1 MPVHTSW
8 RALALAFA
16 ASVCGA
22 PLALAAAPAADEANT
37 LAPVIITAQHRDESV
52 QLVPIAVTVVS
63 GQTLED
69 TNFQNLTDLQVV
81 VPGVQYD
88 PTQGAAFQIRGVGS
102 TSFDFSNEKSVSV
115 VVDDVVMDAQRE
127 NGLTGLSDIQRVDVL
142 MGPQGTL
149 FGKNSTSGAIVVT
162 TANPQLGQFTAKTS
176 ASYGERNDHN
186 YNGTVN
192 LPIGQDAALR
202 ITAYEQGQDGP
213 GNYTTVHKSLGQFED
228 WGYRAKL
235 LYKPSDTLEL
245 LVLNDYQHHWDSSI
259 RVAVS
264 GQSAL
269 VATTQAALGVTAG
282 PQNGN
287 DADSSVGRILTTSE
301 GTSIQAK
308 LKVGGDTVTSITAVR
323 GTTYDNDTPAD
334 LVPTSTYAY
343 IPFNTGHLTTSKV
356 SQELRWASPTG
367 QMVEYVGGLFYN
379 KLIADQTQL
388 QWATLGAPLNAST
401 TKLYALTGAIGAPG
415 NISLFMARNTTAAA
429 YGQLKFNL
437 TSRFNVAL
445 GGRYTYDNNSQS
457 LSYPFVDPTP
467 LVGHEVTFVA
477 TSAQPFQPAGSLVGH
492 NFSYRIAPEYRLTD
506 DVMLYA
512 SYSTGYKPGGVAF
525 VGNKYDP
532 FHEETVKAYEVGVK
546 SELFNH
552 RLRLNADA
560 FDEDFKEFQ
569 ATILTAIPGSVLLQ
583 SVIGNAGG
591 LKSEGGEA
599 TFAWKATEALTL
611 NGSVT
616 YTDAYF
622 TNYVPNTTTNYT
634 NTRLTNAPR
643 WAGFVAADYVRPVT
657 DLLTLKATLD
667 YAYRSNIWTVTGQ
680 PAYSEVK
687 GYGLVN
693 TRISFQMPTRGLEF
707 GVYARNLFDHYFSTG
722 WQQYGALGLLHYQ
735 SLDASRTAGVF
746 LKYTY

>member
-1 MPVHTSW
+1 MPVHHSW
-8 RALALAFA
+8 RSIAVALA
-16 ASVCGA
+16 ASACGA
-22 PLALAAAPAADEANT
+22 PLAHAAAAADDATT

-52 QLVPIAVTVVS
+52 QLVPIAVTVVTGKTIEDS
-63 GQTLED
+63 G
-69 TNFQNLTDLQVV
+69 FQNLTDLQFL

-102 TSFDFSNEKSVSV
+102 TSFDFSNEKSVNV

-162 TANPQLGQFTAKTS
+162 TANPVLGQFSAKAA
-176 ASYGERNDHN
+176 ASFGERNDRN
-186 YNGTVN
+186 TNATVN
-192 LPIGQDAALR
+192 IPLGTDLAVR
-202 ITAYEQGQDGP
+202 VTAFDQGQDGP
-213 GNYTTVHKSLGQFED
+213 GQYTTVHKSLGAFED

-235 LYKPSDTLEL
+235 LYKPNDGFQL

-264 GQSAL
+264 GQPAI
-269 VATTQAALGVTAG
+269 VASTQAALGVTAG
-282 PQNGN
+282 PQNGD
-287 DADSSVGRILTTSE
+287 DADSSVGAIVTTSQ

-308 LKVGGDTVTSITAVR
+308 LKIGGDTLTSITAVR
-323 GTTYDNDTPAD
+323 ETTYNNDTPAD
-334 LVPTSTYAY
+334 LVPTSTFAY
-343 IPFNTGHLTTSKV
+343 IPFNSGRLKTSKV

-367 QMVEYVGGLFYN
+367 QFVEYVGGLFYN

-401 TKLYALTGAIGAPG
+401 TKLFALTGAIGAPG
-415 NISLFMARNTTAAA
+415 NISKFMARNTTAAA

-437 TSRFNVAL
+437 TPKFNIAL
-445 GGRYTYDNNSQS
+445 GGRYSYDDNSQS
-457 LSYPFVDPTP
+457 LSYPFVDPVP
-467 LVGHEVTFVA
+467 LVGHSVTFQA

-532 FHEETVKAYEVGVK
+532 FREETVKAYEVGVK
-546 SELFNH
+546 SELFGH

-560 FDEDFKEFQ
+560 FNEDFKQFQ

-591 LKSEGGEA
+591 LKSQGAET
-599 TFAWKATEALTL
+599 TFAWKATDALTL

-643 WAGFVAADYVRPVT
+643 WSGFVAADYVRPIT
-657 DLLTLKATLD
+657 DSLTMKATVD
-667 YAYRSNIWTVTGQ
+667 YAYRSTLWTVTGQ
-680 PAYSEVK
+680 PAYSQVK

-693 TRISFQMPTRGLEF
+693 TRISFQMPSRGLEF

-746 LKYTY
+746 LKYAY